1 MRAIVMESFR
11 GPLSWQQVVDPS
23 PAEDGVVI
31 GVRATGLCRS
41 DWHAWMGH
49 DPDVKLPHV
58 PGHEFV
64 GIVEEAGKGV
74 QRFREGDRVTV
85 PFCVGCGTCEQCRAG
100 HQQVCDHYFQPGFT
114 AWGSFAERVAI
125 PHADCNLV
133 RLPEALDDVGAA
145 SLGCRFVTA
154 YRAICE
160 QAQLRPDQWLA
171 VHGCGGVGLAA
182 IQIAKSLGA
191 RAIGIDV
198 NPASLDWATKLGAD
212 HTIQG
217 DLEGRLSR
225 EVVKQIREFTGG
237 GAHVSVDAVGS
248 LTTCLQSVRG
258 LRKRGCHVQ
267 VGLMVGDEANAPL
280 PMHVIIAKELRIFGS
295 HGMSAT
301 SYGPLLD
308 LITSGK
314 LSPDLLVAR
323 RVPLVELATLLPLIH
338 DNVTSGVT
346 VAAVA

>member
-1 MRAIVMESFR
+1 MHAIVMESFR
-11 GPLSWQQVVDPS
+11 GALSLQQVRDPS
-23 PAEDGVVI
+23 PVPDGVVI

-49 DPDVKLPHV
+49 DPEIKLPHV

-64 GIVEEAGKGV
+64 GVVEEVGSQV
-74 QRFREGDRVTV
+74 SRFREGDRVTV

-100 HQQVCDHYFQPGFT
+100 HQQVCDRHFQPGFT
-114 AWGSFAERVAI
+114 AWGSFAQRVAI

-133 RLPEALDDVGAA
+133 PLPETIDDVGAA

-160 QAQLRPDQWLA
+160 QAQLLPEQWLA

-191 RAIGIDV
+191 RTLGIDV
-198 NPASLDWATKLGAD
+198 NPESLAWATKLGAD
-212 HTIQG
+212 HTIEG
-217 DLEGRLSR
+217 DLEGRRSR
-225 EVVKQIREFTGG
+225 DVVKQIRELTGG
-237 GAHVSVDAVGS
+237 GAHVSIDAVGS

-280 PMHVIIAKELRIFGS
+280 PMHVVIAKELRIVGS

-301 SYGPLLD
+301 SYGPLLE
-308 LITSGK
+308 LIRSGK
-314 LSPDLLVAR
+314 LSPQQLVAR
-323 RVPLVELATLLPLIH
+323 RVPLTELASLLPHVH
-338 DNVTSGVT
+338 DNVASGMT
-346 VAAVA
+346 VAVVD